1 MKIVVDTNIVFSA
14 ILNINGKIG
23 ELLFNP
29 FFDFYTCDFLKQ
41 ELNEHHEKL
50 KKISKL
56 SEDQLKISKTLIFS
70 KLKFVNSILLEESIL
85 LSTEEIMMDIDPD
98 DIEFIA
104 LGRQL
109 NAKVWTGD
117 KKMHNKLLE
126 KGFDF
131 TLLTDELWAFIV
143 K

>member
-14 ILNINGKIG
+14 VLNTHGKIG

-41 ELNEHHEKL
+41 ELNEHHGKL
-50 KKISKL
+50 RKISKL
-56 SEDQLKISKTLIFS
+56 SEEQLTISKTLIFN
-70 KLKFVNSILLEESIL
+70 KLKFINSILLEESIL
-85 LSTEEIMMDIDPD
+85 LSTEEIMIDIDPD

-117 KKMHNKLLE
+117 KKIHNKLLE

-131 TLLTDELWAFIV
+131 TLLTDELWAFV
-143 K
+143 AK